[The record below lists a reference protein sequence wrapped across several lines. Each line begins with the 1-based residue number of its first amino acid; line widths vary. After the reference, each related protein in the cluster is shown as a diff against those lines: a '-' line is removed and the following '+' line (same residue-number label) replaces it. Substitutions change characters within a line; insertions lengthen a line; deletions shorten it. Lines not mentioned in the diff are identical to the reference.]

1 MAVWRNWQTRQTQ
14 NLVSITDVSVRPRS
28 PLSFISDPLSWIAF
42 LLIYVINLVFKIAHS
57 LSNLYN
63 AKYGGI

>member
-1 MAVWRNWQTRQTQ
+1 MQKILLIEYHRN
-14 NLVSITDVSVRPRS
+14 
-28 PLSFISDPLSWIAF
+28 LSTGFIIEPF
-42 LLIYVINLVFKIAHS
+42 LLRYVINLVFKIAHS